1 MVNIQPDKNKMAK
14 SYQVKAL
21 IKALKKLEEENEKKV
36 RG

>member
-1 MVNIQPDKNKMAK
+1 MVNIQPYKNKMAK